1 LQCGLAVD
9 FRFVLAFSYTPSL
22 QNMLYCKSKLMGFAP
37 HVHSPLVVSNMRGRG
52 PGRSD
57 GGLGVPAVI
66 VDGSISPLH
75 LPVVA

>member
-1 LQCGLAVD
+1 
-9 FRFVLAFSYTPSL
+9 
-22 QNMLYCKSKLMGFAP
+22 MLYCKSKLMGFAP